1 MQQPTIAGVGR
12 PKDLRRRAI
21 LFPMKKMRLDD
32 ILMERGAFPN
42 REAAKRAVLAREVR
56 VGSEYPTSA
65 AVKVAFDAEIHV
77 KERMPYV
84 SRGGY
89 KLQGALDAFGQDV
102 RGLRCCDIGSSTGG
116 FSDCL
121 LQAGAAQVTCVD
133 VNYGELAWKVRS
145 DPRVVVRERTNIRTA
160 TSEELGAPFD
170 LLVADLSFI
179 GLASLAPVFA
189 RLVEPGGLFIG
200 LVKPQFESAHDE
212 TEDGLV
218 TDEAVR
224 LRTVAEVEEALAAEG
239 FEVTGCIESP
249 IHGKKKGN
257 VEYLVRAVM
266 REPIGDELPSAGTSD

>member
-1 MQQPTIAGVGR
+1 
-12 PKDLRRRAI
+12 
-21 LFPMKKMRLDD
+21 
-32 ILMERGAFPN
+32 
-42 REAAKRAVLAREVR
+42 
-56 VGSEYPTSA
+56 
-65 AVKVAFDAEIHV
+65 
-77 KERMPYV
+77 MPYV

-102 RGLRCCDIGSSTGG
+102 HGLRCCDIGSSTGG

-133 VNYGELAWKVRS
+133 VNYGMLAGKVRS
-145 DPRVVVRERTNIRTA
+145 DPRVVVHERTNIRTA
-160 TSEELGAPFD
+160 TPDSLGAPFD

-189 RLVEPGGLFIG
+189 SLVEPGGLFIG

-218 TDEAVR
+218 TDESVR
-224 LRTVAEVEEALAAEG
+224 LRTVAEVQEALEAQG
-239 FEVTGCIESP
+239 FRVTGCMQSP

-266 REPIGDELPSAGTSD
+266 G

>member
-1 MQQPTIAGVGR
+1 
-12 PKDLRRRAI
+12 
-21 LFPMKKMRLDD
+21 MKKQRLDD
-32 ILMERGAFPN
+32 ILVEQGAFPT
-42 REAAKRAVLAREVR
+42 REDAKRAVIAREVR
-56 VGSEYPTSA
+56 VDDSYPTSA
-65 AVKVAFDAEIHV
+65 AVLVAPDARIRV
-77 KERMPYV
+77 KDRMPYV

-89 KLQGALDAFGQDV
+89 KLQGALDAFGQSV
-102 RGLRCCDIGSSTGG
+102 EGLRCCDIGSSTGG

-160 TSEELGAPFD
+160 TPQELGAPFD

-189 RLVEPGGLFIG
+189 QLVEAGGLFIG

-212 TEDGLV
+212 TEAGLV

-224 LRTVAEVEEALAAEG
+224 LRTVAEVREALAAEG
-239 FEVTGCIESP
+239 FAVTGFIESP

-257 VEYLVRAVM
+257 VEYLLRAVM
-266 REPIGDELPSAGTSD
+266 Q

>member
-1 MQQPTIAGVGR
+1 
-12 PKDLRRRAI
+12 
-21 LFPMKKMRLDD
+21 MKKMRLDD
-32 ILMERGAFPN
+32 ILVERGVFPN
-42 REAAKRAVLAREVR
+42 REAAKRAVIAHEVR
-56 VGSEYPTSA
+56 VDDVYPTSA
-65 AVKVAFDAEIHV
+65 AVKVSPEAQIYV
-77 KERMPYV
+77 KDRMPYV

-89 KLQGALDAFGQDV
+89 KLQGALDAFEQSDD
-102 RGLRCCDIGSSTGG
+102 GLRCCDIGSSTGG

-160 TSEELGAPFD
+160 TPEELGAPFD

-200 LVKPQFESAHDE
+200 LVKPQFESMHEE
-212 TEDGLV
+212 TEGGLV
-218 TDEAVR
+218 TDESVR
-224 LRTVAEVEEALAAEG
+224 QRTVDEVVNALEDEG
-239 FEVTGCIESP
+239 FQVTGCIESP

-257 VEYLVRAVM
+257 IEYLVRAVM
-266 REPIGDELPSAGTSD
+266 Q

>member
-1 MQQPTIAGVGR
+1 
-12 PKDLRRRAI
+12 
-21 LFPMKKMRLDD
+21 MKKMRLDD
-32 ILMERGAFPN
+32 ILVERGVFPN
-42 REAAKRAVLAREVR
+42 REAAKRAVIAHEVR
-56 VGSEYPTSA
+56 VDDVYPTSA
-65 AVKVAFDAEIHV
+65 AVKVSPEAQIYV
-77 KERMPYV
+77 KDRMPYV

-89 KLQGALDAFGQDV
+89 KLQGALDAFEQSVD
-102 RGLRCCDIGSSTGG
+102 GLRCCDIGSSTGG

-160 TSEELGAPFD
+160 TPEELGAPFD

-200 LVKPQFESAHDE
+200 LVKPQFESMHEE
-212 TEDGLV
+212 TEGGLV
-218 TDEAVR
+218 TDESVR
-224 LRTVAEVEEALAAEG
+224 QRTVDEVVNALEDEG
-239 FEVTGCIESP
+239 FQVTGCIESP

-257 VEYLVRAVM
+257 IEYLVRAVVQ
-266 REPIGDELPSAGTSD
+266 

>member
-1 MQQPTIAGVGR
+1 
-12 PKDLRRRAI
+12 
-21 LFPMKKMRLDD
+21 MKKMRLDD
-32 ILMERGAFPN
+32 ILVERGVFPN
-42 REAAKRAVLAREVR
+42 REAAKRAVIAHEVR
-56 VGSEYPTSA
+56 VDDVYPTSA
-65 AVKVAFDAEIHV
+65 AVKVSPEAQIYV
-77 KERMPYV
+77 KDRMPYV

-89 KLQGALDAFGQDV
+89 KLQGALDAFEQSVD
-102 RGLRCCDIGSSTGG
+102 GLRCCDIGSSTGG

-160 TSEELGAPFD
+160 TPEELGAPFD

-200 LVKPQFESAHDE
+200 LVKPQFESMHEE
-212 TEDGLV
+212 TEGGLV
-218 TDEAVR
+218 TDESVR
-224 LRTVAEVEEALAAEG
+224 QRTVDEVVNALEDEG
-239 FEVTGCIESP
+239 FQVTGCIESP

-257 VEYLVRAVM
+257 IEYLVRAVM
-266 REPIGDELPSAGTSD
+266 Q